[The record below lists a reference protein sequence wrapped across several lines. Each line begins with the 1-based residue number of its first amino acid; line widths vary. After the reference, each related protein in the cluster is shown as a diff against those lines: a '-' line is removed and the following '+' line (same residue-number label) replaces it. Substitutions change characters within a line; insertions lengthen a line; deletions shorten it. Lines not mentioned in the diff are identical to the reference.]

1 MKNLLSLILHI
12 VEVPT
17 QQELAAMPLD
27 LRSAHE
33 EVARVTRIQN
43 ERNEGAVLCGWML
56 HWAIPL
62 LTGRKAPSVHTMKY
76 AVYCQGGYIHAT
88 DHSLRESDG
97 RLSFLT
103 ASSTKD
109 YLQLLS

>member
-43 ERNEGAVLCGWML
+43 ERNEGAVLRGWML

-76 AVYCQGGYIHAT
+76 TVYCQGGYAPCN
-88 DHSLRESDG
+88 SPQSQRE
-97 RLSFLT
+97 
-103 ASSTKD
+103 
-109 YLQLLS
+109 